1 MKQSTEVF
9 SYIRTLGMAF
19 LLLVSTLHNAMAEE
33 TEWKQKKN
41 KYGIS
46 VYTKTTNL
54 SKFKKFKADAVIDAP
69 IQVFINLLD
78 DPSSYVNWMDGVEE
92 SKSVK
97 KVSDIKAFNYI
108 VQAVPLLRDRHAV
121 LEVDKIMADDS
132 VTYLVEY
139 TDESKKLMP
148 DTNKYIPIKLMK
160 GFYRFT
166 KISDT
171 QTKVEMEA
179 VADPA
184 GSIPAF
190 AANMFVAK
198 TPYKTLLNL
207 KEITKKSAQNGDREQ
222 AAL

>member
-1 MKQSTEVF
+1 MKNIIIKLNVIHIFGLS
-9 SYIRTLGMAF
+9 
-19 LLLVSTLHNAMAEE
+19 LLLSLMSLNVKAAEA
-33 TEWKQKKN
+33 EWEQKKD
-41 KYGIS
+41 KHGIS
-46 VYTKTTNL
+46 VYTRSTDL
-54 SKFKKFKADAVIDAP
+54 SKFKQFKADAVIDAP
-69 IQVFINLLD
+69 MSLFLELLD
-78 DPSSYVNWMDGVEE
+78 DPSTYTNWMDGVEE

-97 KVSDIKAFNYI
+97 KVSDIKAFSYI
-108 VQAVPLLRDRHAV
+108 VQAVPILRDRHAV
-121 LEVDKIMADDS
+121 LEVDKVANGNT

-139 TDESKKLMP
+139 TEESKKLMP
-148 DTNKYIPIKLMK
+148 EDRPYIPIKLMK

-166 KISDT
+166 KINDK

-207 KEITKKSAQNGDREQ
+207 KEIAENQSGQ
-222 AAL
+222 